1 MISGPMRNALRTG
14 LILAVVVVWV
24 LAAPLASAT
33 GACAA
38 MSGLCEGPCGAAS
51 CAVIA
56 PSMAVLTVVDRLPA
70 ETSDGF
76 PSASLRLPELP
87 PRSLLLSA

>member
-1 MISGPMRNALRTG
+1 MLREPLRNALRTA
-14 LILAVVVVWV
+14 LILLVVGVWV

-51 CAVIA
+51 CSVTA
-56 PSMAVLTVVDRLPA
+56 PSIAVLTVVDRLLD
-70 ETSDGF
+70 ELSDRF
-76 PSASLRLPELP
+76 PSASIRLPELP
-87 PRSLLLSA
+87 PRSLLPSA